1 MTSPTT
7 IDRCKDVAR
16 ELARRYGVMN
26 TENLDLLAA
35 MLTEEKYPK
44 GATVLAE
51 GQVCR
56 KIYYVQRGLVR
67 QYYMKNG
74 KELTEHLAFEGA
86 TLMCIESLFKRQ
98 PTRLVIET
106 LENTLLYGISYEELC
121 KAADGSPEFGRFL
134 LSVLRESLI
143 TSQVK
148 ADTLRFEST
157 KERYARIEQEH
168 PEIIQ
173 RVPLNIVA
181 SYLQMSPETLSR
193 ARSAAANAHA
203 TGATDAD

>member
-1 MTSPTT
+1 MTPITT
-7 IDRCKDVAR
+7 TDRCKDVAR
-16 ELARRYGVMN
+16 ELARRYGVMS
-26 TENLDLLAA
+26 TDNLGVLSA
-35 MLTEEKYPK
+35 MLTEERYPK

-74 KELTEHLAFEGA
+74 KELTEHLAFEGT

-106 LENTLLYGISYEELC
+106 LENALLYGISYEELC
-121 KAADGSPEFGRFL
+121 KAADGNPEFGRFL

-203 TGATDAD
+203 TAEDD

>member
-1 MTSPTT
+1 MTTT
-7 IDRCKDVAR
+7 TPLQDRRRAVAR
-16 ELARRYGVMN
+16 ELARRYGVMS
-26 TENLDLLAA
+26 TENLDIFASI
-35 MLTEEKYPK
+35 LTEEKYPK
-44 GATVLAE
+44 GSLVLTE

-56 KIYYVQRGLVR
+56 KIYYVQRGLAR

-74 KELTEHLAFEGA
+74 KELTEHLAFEG
-86 TLMCIESLFKRQ
+86 TTVMCIESLFKHQ
-98 PTRLVIET
+98 PSRLVIET
-106 LENTLLYGISYEELC
+106 LENSLLYGIPYDELC
-121 KAADGSPEFGRFL
+121 KMANGSAEFGRFL
-134 LSVLRESLI
+134 LSILRESLI

-157 KERYARIEQEH
+157 KERYARISAEH

-193 ARSAAANAHA
+193 ARSAAATAHA
-203 TGATDAD
+203 TEEDQ